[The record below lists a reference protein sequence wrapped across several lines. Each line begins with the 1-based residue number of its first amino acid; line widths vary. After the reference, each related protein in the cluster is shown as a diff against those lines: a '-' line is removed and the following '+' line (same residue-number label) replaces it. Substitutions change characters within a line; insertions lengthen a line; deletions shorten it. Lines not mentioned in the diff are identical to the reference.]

1 MSKNTVYLD
10 YSQEELDAQY
20 NNRARYPEFT
30 GYFEE
35 WEKWSAQTRINLPA
49 QLDIAYGDLPC
60 ETLDIFPAAEPGA
73 PVQVMVHGGYWY
85 SLDKKHDSFVAEGLR
100 PNGVTTVVINYG
112 LAPEYGMD
120 EIVRQNRAAL
130 AWIWRNAGGFGAD
143 RERIHTVGQS
153 AGGHLVLMLMAT
165 DWPAFEDGLPAGLV
179 QGGASMSGIYD
190 LEPIRLC
197 YLNDK
202 VGMDAQVARRN
213 SPVHQNYPVSLPLM
227 VISGDIESDE
237 YARQAAAMETVWQG
251 LGYSC
256 EAIKLPGYNHFT
268 MAHQLREADSVMIRS
283 LLRQMDLRGGN

>member
-1 MSKNTVYLD
+1 MATDIVYRN
-10 YSQEELDAQY
+10 YNQEELDAQY
-20 NNRARYPEFT
+20 NNRQRYPEFT
-30 GYFEE
+30 GIFED
-35 WEKWSAQTRINLPA
+35 WEKWSAETQKNLPA
-49 QLDIAYGDLPC
+49 QLDVPYGGLPC
-60 ETLDIFPAAEPGA
+60 ETLDIFPAAEAGA
-73 PVQVMVHGGYWY
+73 PIQVMVHGGYWY

-130 AWIWRNAGGFGAD
+130 AWVWRNAGTFGAD

-153 AGGHLVLMLMAT
+153 AGGHLVMMLMAT

-179 QGGASMSGIYD
+179 KGGASMSGIYD

-197 YLNDK
+197 YLNNK
-202 VGMDAQVARRN
+202 VGMDADVAHRN
-213 SPVHQNYPVSLPLM
+213 SPIHQNFQLSLPLM

-237 YARQAAAMETVWQG
+237 YGRQAKAMQAVWQG
-251 LGYSC
+251 LGYPF
-256 EAIKLPGYNHFT
+256 EHIKLPGYNHFT